1 MKKSILTMAAALAFS
16 LCASAQTQYVM
27 QIKKNNGDIVR
38 MNADDVQ
45 GITFESA
52 ALSDRTALIDHVRN
66 IAKGLAEQ
74 GANFSSRNVVSELTS
89 QFAKVLVDNA
99 AFFKSTT
106 DAIVQAAI
114 MSAKDVE
121 EGSELQQKGYS
132 KYIDVSLDQLYGR
145 YIIPSEGA
153 PVVEPAA
160 QIEFI
165 FPVTTEK
172 GTTNCMT
179 TIKAVGATS
188 KMVHPV
194 IQDRS
199 IALILH
205 LPESI
210 VLESGEL
217 NGETFTKVFD
227 STINCTFEPNG
238 KSQYVNVIKNKWT
251 LSGVQHSFLEGKEGF
266 LPDKNV
272 ITFSRSF
279 DPVTT
284 GQMSSEMAFAQNG
297 QPILE
302 WKGCA
307 TIPTLPTIISTFP
320 ELIAALMQSAGID
333 GSSLSD
339 LISGSSISI
348 VDLLL
353 PLLTGSTIDNMEVW
367 AMGDLG
373 FKVKVTDIPTLQTTL
388 MQLREAR
395 YQHKGKD
402 AIDALVQQLNTV
414 TEGKVSCKALSQE
427 LPFKMVTEKFGID
440 YIPAPAVK
448 FADEE
453 DYVPMSELA
462 DKETIEYTIN
472 FMAGTVPL
480 LADNAKTIEEIFM
493 TLLQLFIPEK
503 D

>member
-1 MKKSILTMAAALAFS
+1 MAAALAFS

-52 ALSDRTALIDHVRN
+52 PMSDRTALIDHVRDM
-66 IAKGLAEQ
+66 AKGLAEQ
-74 GANFSSRNVVSELTS
+74 GVNFTARNIISDITS
-89 QFAKVLVDNA
+89 QFAKVLVDNE
-99 AFFKSTT
+99 AFFKSTV

-121 EGSELQQKGYS
+121 EGSELQKKGYS

-145 YIIPSEGA
+145 YIIQSEGA
-153 PVVEPAA
+153 PVIEPAT

-165 FPVTTEK
+165 FPLTTVE
-172 GTTNCMT
+172 GTTNCLT
-179 TIKAVGATS
+179 KIKAVGATVE
-188 KMVHPV
+188 MVHPV
-194 IQDRS
+194 VTDRS

-217 NGETFTKVFD
+217 DGETFTKVFD
-227 STINCTFEPNG
+227 STINCAFEPNG
-238 KSQYVNVIKNKWT
+238 TSQYVNFFNNKWE
-251 LSGVQHSFLEGKEGF
+251 LSGAQHSFIKGDEVF
-266 LPDKNV
+266 LPDENV

-284 GQMSSEMAFAQNG
+284 GQMTSEFAFAQNSR
-297 QPILE
+297 PIVE
-302 WKGCA
+302 WKSSA
-307 TIPTLPTIISTFP
+307 TVPTLPTLFKTL
-320 ELIAALMQSAGID
+320 EQLIAAMKEDPDSKGFSIKDLI
-333 GSSLSD
+333 SSLSGSD
-339 LISGSSISI
+339 ASLIDI
-348 VDLLL
+348 LL
-353 PLLTGSTIDNMEVW
+353 PLLAGSTIDNMEIW

-373 FKVKVTDIPTLQTTL
+373 FKVKVTDIPTLQKTL
-388 MQLREAR
+388 MDLRAAR
-395 YQHKGKD
+395 YQHKGEA
-402 AIDALVQQLNTV
+402 AIDALVQQLNAV

-453 DYVPMSELA
+453 DYVPMSELV
-462 DKETIEYTIN
+462 DKETIQYTFNFIN
-472 FMAGTVPL
+472 AIIPQMGANTQTMV
-480 LADNAKTIEEIFM
+480 EIFK
-493 TLLQLFIPEK
+493 TLMQFFRADEVE
-503 D
+503 

>member
-1 MKKSILTMAAALAFS
+1 MAAALAFS

-38 MNADDVQ
+38 MNADEVQ

-52 ALSDRTALIDHVRN
+52 PMSDRTALIDHVRDM
-66 IAKGLAEQ
+66 AKGMAEQ
-74 GANFSSRNVVSELTS
+74 GGNFTARNIISDIAN
-89 QFAKVLVDNA
+89 QFAKVLVDNE
-99 AFFKSTT
+99 AFFKSTM

-121 EGSELQQKGYS
+121 EGSELQKKGYS

-145 YIIPSEGA
+145 YIIQSEGA
-153 PVVEPAA
+153 PVIEPAT

-165 FPVTTEK
+165 FPLTTEA

-179 TIKAVGATS
+179 TIKAVGNTVE
-188 KMVHPV
+188 MVHPV
-194 IQDRS
+194 IKDRT

-210 VLESGEL
+210 VLESGEW

-227 STINCTFEPNG
+227 STINCAFEPNG
-238 KSQYVNVIKNKWT
+238 TSQYVNFFNNKWE
-251 LSGVQHSFLEGKEGF
+251 LSGAQHSFIKGNEEF
-266 LPDKNV
+266 LPDENV

-284 GQMSSEMAFAQNG
+284 GQMTSEFAVAQNNR
-297 QPILE
+297 PIVE
-302 WKGCA
+302 WKSSA
-307 TIPTLPTIISTFP
+307 TVPTLPTLFKTLAQ
-320 ELIAALMQSAGID
+320 LIAAMKQDPEGFSIKDLI
-333 GSSLSD
+333 SSLSGSD
-339 LISGSSISI
+339 ASLIDI
-348 VDLLL
+348 LL
-353 PLLTGSTIDNMEVW
+353 PLLAGSTIDNMEIW

-373 FKVKVTDIPTLQTTL
+373 FKVKVTDIPTLQKTL
-388 MQLREAR
+388 MDLRAAR
-395 YQHKGKD
+395 YQHKGEA
-402 AIDALVQQLNTV
+402 AIDALVQQLNAV

-453 DYVPMSELA
+453 DYVPMSELV
-462 DKETIEYTIN
+462 DKETIQYTFNFIN
-472 FMAGTVPL
+472 EIVPQMG
-480 LADNAKTIEEIFM
+480 ANTQTMVEIFK
-493 TLLQLFIPEK
+493 TLMQIFRADEVE
-503 D
+503 